1 MADFWPHGEV
11 AQKYGVFNDKLG
23 RSDRAIIIVDKQGVV
38 CWIKKYEPG
47 VLPDNGELLAELRKL
62 K

>member
-1 MADFWPHGEV
+1 
-11 AQKYGVFNDKLG
+11 VFNDKLG
-23 RSDRAIIIVDKQGVV
+23 RSDRAIIIVDKQGVIR
-38 CWIKKYEPG
+38 WIKKYEPG